1 MKVKASAKVNLGL
14 RVLAKRKDGYHN
26 IDTLF
31 AEVDLADELTIK
43 ARKDGEIHV
52 SGIDVPDQQNSVFQA
67 ASLLQKFAE
76 EEVGADIVVEKKI
89 PIEAG
94 LGGGSSDAAATL
106 KALNKL
112 WKLKLSEK
120 RLEHLAAKLGSDT
133 AFFIQGGVQRGRG
146 VGDRLSEYK
155 LPKAIPRE
163 VVIIVPGI
171 PVATKWAYEHIELP
185 QKWVEFEP
193 GDLKNDFEK
202 LLFSQLPL
210 LKKIKA
216 ALKRAGAAQAA
227 LSGSGSALYGL
238 FKSKKAAKAA
248 AKKLGKYGEV
258 FVSRIMK

>member
-1 MKVKASAKVNLGL
+1 MKVKAFAKINLGL

-31 AEVDLADELTIK
+31 AEVELADELTIK
-43 ARKDGEIHV
+43 VRKDGEIHV

-67 ASLLQKFAE
+67 AWLLQKFAE
-76 EEVGADIVVEKKI
+76 KKLGADIIIEKKI

-106 KALNKL
+106 KVLNKL
-112 WKLKLSEK
+112 WKLKLAEK
-120 RLEHLAAKLGSDT
+120 RLEHLAVKLGADT
-133 AFFIQGGVQRGRG
+133 PFFIRGGTQRGRG
-146 VGDRLSEYK
+146 IGDRLSEYK
-155 LPKAIPRE
+155 LPKTIPRE

-193 GDLKNDFEK
+193 GDLTNDFEK
-202 LLFSQLPL
+202 LLFPQLPL

-216 ALKRAGAAQAA
+216 ALKRAGAAKAA

-238 FKSKKAAKAA
+238 FKSKKAAKEAA
-248 AKKLGKYGEV
+248 EKLGKYGEI
-258 FVSRIMK
+258 FVTKIK